1 MKISSVE
8 FAGAAAKPG
17 GYPQLTYPEIA
28 FAGRSN
34 VGKSSLINRL
44 LDRKIARTSSTPGR
58 TQQLNFFTINQ
69 QLTFVDLPGF
79 GYAQVSKQERQ
90 QWQQLIED
98 YLVKARNLCGVV
110 IIVDI
115 RRGPEAEE
123 AALCDFLTH
132 HQRSFVLVAT
142 KCDKLKRGQI
152 EQQRQKIA
160 TRLGSIP
167 PLLFSAESSMG
178 KEELWQVLSQLAFA
192 EVSSLSPEIL
202 DA

>member
-17 GYPQLTYPEIA
+17 AYPQLPYPEIA

-44 LDRKIARTSSTPGR
+44 LERKIARTSSTPGR

-69 QLTFVDLPGF
+69 QLTFVDLPGY
-79 GYAQVSKQERQ
+79 GYARVSKQERQ
-90 QWQQLIED
+90 QWQRLIED
-98 YLVKARNLCGVV
+98 YLISARNLRAVV

-115 RRGPEAEE
+115 RRGPEEEE

-152 EQQRQKIA
+152 EQQRKAIA
-160 TRLGSIP
+160 ARLGSIP
-167 PLLFSAESSMG
+167 PLLFSAESGMG
-178 KEELWQVLSQLAFA
+178 KEDLWKMLLQLTNDETAHA
-192 EVSSLSPEIL
+192 
-202 DA
+202 

>member
-17 GYPQLTYPEIA
+17 AYPPLSYPEIA

-69 QLTFVDLPGF
+69 RLTFVDLPGY
-79 GYAQVSKQERQ
+79 GYAQVSKQDRQ

-98 YLVKARNLCGVV
+98 YLISARNLRGVV

-115 RRGPEAEE
+115 RRGPEEEE

-132 HQRSFVLVAT
+132 HQREFVLVAT
-142 KCDKLKRGQI
+142 KCDKLKRSQLI
-152 EQQRQKIA
+152 QQQQMIA
-160 TRLGSIP
+160 NRFGSIS
-167 PLLFSAESSMG
+167 PLLFSAESGMG
-178 KEELWQVLSQLAFA
+178 KEELWKVLLQLTSA
-192 EVSSLSPEIL
+192 ETLH
-202 DA
+202 A

>member
-17 GYPQLTYPEIA
+17 GYPQLPYPEIA

-58 TQQLNFFTINQ
+58 TQQLNFFTINH
-69 QLTFVDLPGF
+69 QLTFVDLPGY

-90 QWQQLIED
+90 QWQRLIED
-98 YLVKARNLCGVV
+98 YLIKARHLRGVV

-142 KCDKLKRGQI
+142 KCDKLKRGQL
-152 EQQRQKIA
+152 EQQRQRIA
-160 TRLGSIP
+160 TRFGSIS
-167 PLLFSAESSMG
+167 PLLFSAESGAG
-178 KEELWQVLSQLAFA
+178 KEELWDMLLQLTSVETLHA
-192 EVSSLSPEIL
+192 
-202 DA
+202 